1 MPRTWAAAAATPA
14 PTGAT
19 RILEFWECLT
29 PPGTHTAPRCQ
40 PQPQGLPRRSQPA
53 RCGLAAG
60 SPTSLSRTHFA
71 RTGLLFLFF
80 PQEWGAGM
88 VSGCSRRRL
97 GSLCAQRA
105 EAEIGGARGLVFP
118 TTCQLLPP
126 SPPYPFD
133 KGLAGIHPAPPP
145 PNLSPGFS
153 QPLQKAPQDGGWRL
167 QGPIFSTPSTSLVFP
182 SSSPGPGA
190 WTQRGF
196 EGLGLGGDF
205 C

>member
-1 MPRTWAAAAATPA
+1 MFDTPRHTNRPPLPA
-14 PTGAT
+14 PAPGA
-19 RILEFWECLT
+19 
-29 PPGTHTAPRCQ
+29 PAP
-40 PQPQGLPRRSQPA
+40 
-53 RCGLAAG
+53 LAAR
-60 SPTSLSRTHFA
+60 PVRACCWLPHLSQQNTLRKDRAFI
-71 RTGLLFLFF
+71 FVF